1 MTLLSELSLGV
12 RLAAGGGRQALVRL
26 LLMSAG
32 VGLGVALLVGGLGI
46 GPALQTRHA
55 REFARRPVFVA
66 GAARPAS
73 YLMWTQGFDSIGDR
87 DVTVYSVRGVGDAP
101 LPPGLTRLPRSG
113 EMFVSPG
120 LAQVLTT
127 PLGRIARERLAP
139 RVAGSVAPNG
149 LAYPQELVAYV
160 GVGAPAFDPASSA
173 VIRFGS
179 DASAPK
185 DPIPFEVKLL
195 IITGVAGLLV
205 PTLVFVATST
215 RLSAA
220 SRERRLAAIRLVG
233 ATPAQARL
241 LAAVESGLA
250 AAIGSVLGVALFFA
264 FRPVVA
270 SLALA
275 GYRWF
280 PSDIAPPI
288 WQAAMVVIAA
298 PALAVAA
305 STLSLRRLILSPLGV
320 TRRARARRAG
330 ARRAI
335 PLALGMAGLGVCWLV
350 RPTVNRGGTG
360 SLALLAVSFVLVLV
374 GLAAVSPWL
383 GAAAGSLVSRGERG
397 LGALLG
403 ARRLQADPT
412 ASGRVVAA
420 MALLVFGAGLVH
432 AFERT
437 NLVPGDDV
445 AQLLRPS
452 AAVIEGDIPDAAAL
466 QRRLGRVAGVD
477 HILPVV
483 AAYTSGQPGTPEG
496 IGIWIADCAD
506 LRATLRFEFPA
517 CGPATGYASPF
528 GHSQLSGLRAGTV
541 VPFVVQGPGT
551 SRKLLVRIPQDIRTV
566 RSDSGQWQLGTD
578 VILPR
583 SAVVGRS
590 LRRVPVYRALLLTD
604 GQAATLERVRN
615 SAAAL
620 GSGASVRTLQQAR
633 ESADRTNRQVTS
645 LLDLGVLVAM
655 GIALANLL
663 VVSIDHVQERRI
675 PVAVLAATGI
685 PLAILRRSVAVEIGL
700 PVAAGVLLAVGLAV
714 AVAGVFGAIVD
725 QPMRIPLAQ
734 LGALAALT
742 VATVAIVTAL
752 TFPAL
757 ARAARPET
765 LRVE

>member
-1 MTLLSELSLGV
+1 MTILSEISLGV
-12 RLAAGGGRQALVRL
+12 RLAAGGGRQALTRL

-55 REFARRPVFVA
+55 REFARQPVFVA
-66 GAARPAS
+66 GADRPAD
-73 YLMWTQGFDSIGDR
+73 YLEWTQRFDRIGDQ
-87 DVTVYSVRGVGDAP
+87 DVTVYSVRAVGDAP
-101 LPPGLTRLPRSG
+101 LPPGLRRLPERG
-113 EMFVSPG
+113 EMFVSPS
-120 LAQVLTT
+120 LAQVLTS
-127 PLGRIARERLAP
+127 PLGRIATGRLAP
-139 RVAGSVAPNG
+139 RIAGNVGPDG

-160 GVGAPAFDPASSA
+160 GVQESAFDPHASA

-179 DASAPK
+179 NASAPR
-185 DPIPFEVKLL
+185 DPIPFGVKLL

-264 FRPVVA
+264 FRPLVA
-270 SLALA
+270 SLSLA

-288 WQAAMVVIAA
+288 WQAVMVMLAA

-320 TRRARARRAG
+320 ARRARARRAG
-330 ARRAI
+330 ARRAL
-335 PLALGMAGLGVCWLV
+335 PLTLGMAGLGLCWLV

-360 SLALLAVSFVLVLV
+360 SLVLLAVSFVLVLV
-374 GLAAVSPWL
+374 GLAAVAPWL
-383 GAAAGSLVSRGERG
+383 GAAAGSLLSRGERG

-432 AFERT
+432 AFVRDSVT
-437 NLVPGDDV
+437 PGGDV
-445 AQLLRPS
+445 AQLLRPN
-452 AAVIEGDIPDAAAL
+452 AVVIEGTFAHAGAL
-466 QRRLGRVAGVD
+466 QRRLSRVEGVD
-477 HILPVV
+477 HVVPVV
-483 AAYTSGQPGTPEG
+483 AAYSADGQGTPAG

-506 LRATLRFEFPA
+506 LRATLVVELPG
-517 CGPATGYASPF
+517 CGPTTSYASPF
-528 GHSQLSGLRAGTV
+528 GHSQMADVRPGAV
-541 VPFVVQGPGT
+541 VPFVAQGPDAT
-551 SRKLLVRIPQDIRTV
+551 RKLLIRVPKDIRTV

-578 VILPR
+578 LILPR
-583 SAVVGRS
+583 SALVGRS
-590 LRRVPVYRALLLTD
+590 LRHVPVYRALLMTD
-604 GQAATLERVRN
+604 GQAATVERVRN
-615 SAAAL
+615 SVAAL
-620 GSGASVRTLQQAR
+620 GQGASAKTLQQAR
-633 ESADRTNRQVTS
+633 AGVDRTNRQITS

-663 VVSIDHVQERRI
+663 VVSIDHVQERRR

-685 PLAILRRSVAVEIGL
+685 PLAVLRRSVAVEIGL